1 MVPASGR
8 SKPDIKLSAVV
19 LPDPVGAEQ
28 AHDFTLPDRKAE
40 VVDRDQPAERAP
52 QAVDFEHQRSAL
64 PAHAATR
71 CLVLPPGVA
80 ASFSNNPA
88 TPRGSM

>member
-1 MVPASGR
+1 MISPCR
-8 SKPDIKLSAVV
+8 
-19 LPDPVGAEQ
+19 
-28 AHDFTLPDRKAE
+28 DRKAE

-52 QAVDFEHQRSAL
+52 QAADFEHRRCGV

-71 CLVLPPGVA
+71 RVALPPGVA
-80 ASFSNNPA
+80 ASFSNSPA